1 MPGHSEPMLSALSTD
16 LYELTMVGG
25 YYVAGLSGHATF
37 DLFVRQLPATRN
49 YLVAAGLEQALDFL
63 ESLRFTA
70 EEIAF
75 LRTVPAL
82 ARLPSAFF
90 DEYLADFRFT
100 GDVSAIDEGTPVFAQ
115 EPLMRVTAPLAEA
128 QLVETA
134 LIAEVMF
141 PTAVA
146 SRASRVVQAAGGRG
160 VMEFGARRAH
170 GIDAGIRAARAAYL
184 AGFDSS
190 SLVEAGRR
198 FGIPLSGT
206 MAHSWVMAFGDE
218 PSAFR
223 AYAEAFGERAVFIL
237 DTYDALAAARMIAA
251 SGLTPKAVRLDS
263 GDLVATSR
271 EVRRIFDEHGLG
283 DTAIVAS
290 GDLDELRIAE
300 IVASGAPID
309 GFGVGTAV
317 STSSDA
323 PALSGVYKLA
333 EMERNGRLVPAIKT
347 SPGKRTYPGSKQVWR
362 VLSDGVAVEDV
373 LALSDAVP
381 PPGAEP
387 LLKEVMKKGV
397 RLSRPPL
404 TEIRERCRRQVAQ
417 LPDDVRRLIDG
428 RNYPVRIRIG
438 S

>member
-1 MPGHSEPMLSALSTD
+1 MLSALSTD

-25 YYVAGLSGHATF
+25 YYVTGLSDRATF
-37 DLFVRQLPATRN
+37 DLFVRQLPPTRN
-49 YLVAAGLEQALDFL
+49 YLVAAGLEQAIDFL
-63 ESLRFTA
+63 ESLHFTD
-70 EEIAF
+70 EEIDY

-82 ARLPSAFF
+82 AGLPRAFF
-90 DEYLADFRFT
+90 DDYLAGLRFT
-100 GDVSAIDEGTPVFAQ
+100 GDVSAIEEGTPVFAQ

-146 SRASRVVQAAGGRG
+146 SRASRVVEAAGGRG

-170 GIDAGIRAARAAYL
+170 GIDAGIRAARAAYI

-190 SLVEAGRR
+190 SIVEAGRR

-206 MAHSWVMAFGDE
+206 MAHSWVMAFADE
-218 PSAFR
+218 LSAFR
-223 AYAEAFGERAVFIL
+223 AYVRVFGDRAVFIL

-251 SGLTPKAVRLDS
+251 SGLKPKAVRLDS
-263 GDLVATSR
+263 GDLIAISR
-271 EVRRIFDEHGLG
+271 EVRRIFDEHGLR

-309 GFGVGTAV
+309 GFGVGTAI

-333 EMERNGRLVPAIKT
+333 GIERDRRFVPVIKT
-347 SPGKRTYPGSKQVWR
+347 SPGKRTYPGRKQVWR
-362 VLSDGVAVEDV
+362 VFRDGVAIEDV
-373 LALSDAVP
+373 LALTDAVP
-381 PPGAEP
+381 PAGGHP
-387 LLKEVMKKGV
+387 LLQEVMRNGV

-404 TEIRERCRRQVAQ
+404 TAIRERCRERIAQ
-417 LPDDVRRLIDG
+417 LPHDVRRLSDG
-428 RNYPVRIRIG
+428 RNYPVRIRID

>member
-1 MPGHSEPMLSALSTD
+1 MLSALSTD
-16 LYELTMVGG
+16 LYELTMIGG
-25 YYVAGLSGHATF
+25 YYVAGLSGRATF
-37 DLFVRQLPATRN
+37 DLFVRQLPPTRN
-49 YLVAAGLEQALDFL
+49 YLVAAGLEQAVDFL
-63 ESLRFTA
+63 ESLHFTG
-70 EEIAF
+70 EEIDY
-75 LRTVPAL
+75 LRTLPAL
-82 ARLPSAFF
+82 APLPQAFF
-90 DEYLADFRFT
+90 DEFLPGLRFT
-100 GDVSAIDEGTPVFAQ
+100 GDVSAIEEGTPVFAQ
-115 EPLMRVTAPLAEA
+115 EPLMRITAPLAEA

-141 PTAVA
+141 PTSVA
-146 SRASRVVQAAGGRG
+146 SRASRVVEAAGGRG

-170 GIDAGIRAARAAYL
+170 GIDAGIRAARAAYI

-190 SLVEAGRR
+190 SIVEAGRR

-223 AYAEAFGERAVFIL
+223 AYARVFDDRAVFIL

-251 SGLTPKAVRLDS
+251 SGLKPKAVRLDS
-263 GDLVATSR
+263 GDVIATSR
-271 EVRRIFDEHGLG
+271 EVRRIFDEHGLR

-309 GFGVGTAV
+309 GFGVGTAI

-333 EMERNGRLVPAIKT
+333 GIERDRHFVPVIKT
-347 SPGKRTYPGSKQVWR
+347 SPGKRTYPGCKQVWR
-362 VLSDGVAVEDV
+362 VFQDGVAVEDV
-373 LALSDAVP
+373 LTLTDAAP
-381 PPGAEP
+381 PAGAHP
-387 LLKEVMKKGV
+387 LLQEVMRNGV

-404 TEIRERCRRQVAQ
+404 TAIRERCRQQVAQ
-417 LPDDVRRLIDG
+417 LPAGVRRLIDG
-428 RNYPVRIRIG
+428 SDYPVRIRID

>member
-1 MPGHSEPMLSALSTD
+1 VPGLAP
-16 LYELTMVGG
+16 
-25 YYVAGLSGHATF
+25 
-37 DLFVRQLPATRN
+37 LP
-49 YLVAAGLEQALDFL
+49 
-63 ESLRFTA
+63 
-70 EEIAF
+70 
-75 LRTVPAL
+75 P
-82 ARLPSAFF
+82 AFF
-90 DEYLADFRFT
+90 DEFLPGLRFT
-100 GDVSAIDEGTPVFAQ
+100 GDVSAIEEGTPVFAQ
-115 EPLMRVTAPLAEA
+115 EPLMRITAPLAEA

-141 PTAVA
+141 PTSVA
-146 SRASRVVQAAGGRG
+146 SRASRVVEAAGGHG

-170 GIDAGIRAARAAYL
+170 GIDAGIRAARAAYI

-190 SLVEAGRR
+190 SIVEAGRR

-218 PSAFR
+218 PSAFH
-223 AYAEAFGERAVFIL
+223 AYARVFGDRAVFIL

-251 SGLTPKAVRLDS
+251 SGLKPKAVRLDS
-263 GDLVATSR
+263 GDVIATSR
-271 EVRRIFDEHGLG
+271 EVRRIFDDHGLR

-309 GFGVGTAV
+309 GFGVGTAI

-333 EMERNGRLVPAIKT
+333 GIERGRHFVPVIKT
-347 SPGKRTYPGSKQVWR
+347 SPGKRTYPGCKQVWR
-362 VLSDGVAVEDV
+362 VFRDGVAVEDV
-373 LALSDAVP
+373 LALTDAVP
-381 PPGAEP
+381 PAGAHP
-387 LLKEVMKKGV
+387 LLQEVMRNGV

-404 TEIRERCRRQVAQ
+404 NAIRERCRQQVAQ
-417 LPDDVRRLIDG
+417 LPHDVRRLIDG
-428 RNYPVRIRIG
+428 RNYPVRIRID

>member
-1 MPGHSEPMLSALSTD
+1 MLLSALSTD
-16 LYELTMVGG
+16 LYELTMIGG
-25 YYVAGLSGHATF
+25 YYVAGVSGRATF
-37 DLFVRQLPATRN
+37 DLFVRQLPPTRN

-63 ESLRFTA
+63 ESVRFTH
-70 EEIAF
+70 EEIDY

-82 ARLPSAFF
+82 AKLPRAFF
-90 DEYLADFRFT
+90 DDYLPAFRFT
-100 GDVSAIDEGTPVFAQ
+100 GDVFAIEEGTPVFEH

-141 PTAVA
+141 PTSVA
-146 SRASRVVQAAGGRG
+146 SRASRVVEAAAGRG

-184 AGFDSS
+184 GGFDSS
-190 SLVEAGRR
+190 SIVEAGKR

-206 MAHSWVMAFGDE
+206 MAHSWVMAFADE
-218 PSAFR
+218 RRAFG
-223 AYAEAFGERAVFIL
+223 AYAEVFGDGAVFIL
-237 DTYDALAAARMIAA
+237 DTYDAIAAARLIAE
-251 SGLTPKAVRLDS
+251 SGMKPRAVRLDS
-263 GDLVATSR
+263 GDVVATSR
-271 EVRRIFDEHGLG
+271 EVRRILDGHGLR

-309 GFGVGTAV
+309 GFGVGTAI

-333 EMERNGRLVPAIKT
+333 EIERDGRMVHVIKT
-347 SPGKRTYPGSKQVWR
+347 SPGKRTYPGCKQVWR
-362 VLSDGVAVEDV
+362 VFRDGVAAEDV
-373 LALSDAVP
+373 LTLEDEEP
-381 PPGAEP
+381 PAGARP
-387 LLKEVMKKGV
+387 LLHTVMSKGA
-397 RLSRPPL
+397 RTSRPSL
-404 TEIRERCRRQVAQ
+404 AELRERCRRRVGE
-417 LPDDVRRLIDG
+417 LPADVRRLIDG
-428 RNYPVRIRIG
+428 RKYQVRIRID